1 MLNKLILW
9 FKNLR
14 MSNQIII
21 VNLLIIILA
30 VLLVMTTGHIQQAIF
45 FSYIQDVEQE
55 LTLKQ
60 EKNLVNNI
68 SRELRLYIQ
77 QKNYQTILNLWHSQ
91 QMFYQLIQK
100 QSQYQIK
107 VNQFQDCVEQEE
119 ISEDNII
126 YNSDIFCQGLYT
138 KQYDSQA
145 ILLNQTISLLIPFSQ
160 VFLGDE
166 QNKISF
172 IDVPKNQIF
181 AQYPRMYKYK
191 NYDPSTRP
199 WYMNHIAQYEIN
211 PNSEYFYSPIYISV
225 RSFMPYFSLTYS
237 LIINSTLFG
246 ITSQLQEIY
255 DKNIQSIPMSI
266 FLVNQNGDI
275 ILTTMPSISKTNMLI
290 TITNETYTGFNQSD
304 WDLVQKNSK
313 QKHAVETYFY
323 LENKIFKKPVF
334 VNAFN
339 FAKENLT
346 LIVFKNM
353 SYEIEIG
360 EKLQGLVDTIK
371 KSMIKEVQI
380 YVGVCI
386 FLLLLTTSLIR
397 YISAPLL
404 NLIQVINVHVKKIG
418 NNLNSEIFK
427 MAIKSRKQTDPYTSL
442 ACSFLG
448 LKDLQT
454 RGSES
459 KNQICKSIDEI
470 KYSFQYQETD
480 CSKIKESILL
490 LHNYEAS
497 EYLNKHHS
505 FQQPLTLRKLSQDQC
520 VTTDDETSH
529 RLILI
534 KQIFQEL
541 FQKQRLI

>member
-1 MLNKLILW
+1 MLNKLSLW

-45 FSYIQDVEQE
+45 FSYVQEVEQA

-60 EKNLVNNI
+60 EKSLVNNI
-68 SRELRLYIQ
+68 SRELRIYIQ

-100 QSQYQIK
+100 QSQFQIK
-107 VNQFQDCVEQEE
+107 VNQFQDCVEQED

-160 VFLGDE
+160 LFLGDE

-172 IDVPKNQIF
+172 IDVPNNQIF

-191 NYDPSTRP
+191 NYVPSTRP
-199 WYMNHIAQYEIN
+199 WYTNHIAQYEIN
-211 PNSEYFYSPIYISV
+211 PKSEYFYSPIYTSV

-275 ILTTMPSISKTNMLI
+275 ILTTMPSISKTNVLI

-313 QKHAVETYFY
+313 QKNAVETNFY

-339 FAKENLT
+339 FEKENLT
-346 LIVFKNM
+346 LIVQDDQK
-353 SYEIEIG
+353 IG
-360 EKLQGLVDTIK
+360 EKLQDLVDTIR
-371 KSMIKEVQI
+371 KSLIQDVQI
-380 YVGVCI
+380 YVGICI
-386 FLLLLTTSLIR
+386 FLVLITTSLIR

-404 NLIQVINVHVKKIG
+404 NLIQVINIHVKKIG

-427 MAIKSRKQTDPYTSL
+427 MAIKNKKQTDLYTSL
-442 ACSFLG
+442 AYSFLG
-448 LKDLQT
+448 FKDLQT
-454 RGSES
+454 RRSES
-459 KNQICKSIDEI
+459 KNQTCKSIDEI

-480 CSKIKESILL
+480 SSKIKESILL
-490 LHNYEAS
+490 LNNYEAS
-497 EYLNKHHS
+497 ENLNKYHS
-505 FQQPLTLRKLSQDQC
+505 FEQPLTLRNLQQNQLWI
-520 VTTDDETSH
+520 TTDDETSY

-534 KQIFQEL
+534 KQLFQQL
-541 FQKQRLI
+541 FQKQSLL